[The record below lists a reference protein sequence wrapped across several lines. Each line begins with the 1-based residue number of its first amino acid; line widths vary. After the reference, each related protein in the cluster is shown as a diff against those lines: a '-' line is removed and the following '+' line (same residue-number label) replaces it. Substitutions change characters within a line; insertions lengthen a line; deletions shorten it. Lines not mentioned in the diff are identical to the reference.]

1 MSAFGAQTIEL
12 KGGWRCRGCTIKRY
26 HPGFVRTTGFGWSTA
41 TQLPV
46 AGCYLP
52 HWPAPGASGGLSGA
66 CGLGPGAAG
75 GASGAWG
82 LGPGAAGG
90 GDTSGAWGLDSGAGG
105 LGSVFGGELGEIG
118 LLTSSVLELPTVS
131 SR

>member
-1 MSAFGAQTIEL
+1 VKVEATPPHLQFIE
-12 KGGWRCRGCTIKRY
+12 
-26 HPGFVRTTGFGWSTA
+26 V
-41 TQLPV
+41 PV

-52 HWPAPGASGGLSGA
+52 YWSAPGASGGLSGA
-66 CGLGPGAAG
+66 CGLGSGEAG
-75 GASGAWG
+75 GGDASGAWG

-118 LLTSSVLELPTVS
+118 LLET
-131 SR
+131 